1 MSNYCTIYL
10 VRHGETDWNKKGLI
24 QGHTD
29 IPLNNRGLEQAGVL
43 KNKLKHIVFDE
54 VFSSD
59 LSRSV
64 KTAEVIAL
72 EHKLIV
78 QTTRVLRERRY
89 GDFEGKSF
97 EEFNKLTVDAETD
110 EEVTQRLITFL
121 SEISAVK
128 PNKKVLVVSHGGA
141 MRMVLNYLTGKKFTR
156 GSIDNTA
163 YVEIESD
170 GVDFFIKS
178 TYGIKNK

>member
-29 IPLNNRGLEQAGVL
+29 IPLNSEGINQAGIL
-43 KNKLKHIVFDE
+43 KDKLNHITFDE
-54 VFSSD
+54 VYSSD
-59 LSRSV
+59 LSRSK
-64 KTAEVIAL
+64 KTAEIIAL

-78 QTTRVLRERRY
+78 QTTKVLRERRY
-89 GDFEGKSF
+89 GSFEGKSF
-97 EEFNKLTVDAETD
+97 KELKKVMAGVEPDKV
-110 EEVTQRLITFL
+110 VTQRLITFL
-121 SEISAVK
+121 REVSVAN
-128 PNKKVLVVSHGGA
+128 PNKKILVVSHGGA
-141 MRMVLNYLTGKKFTR
+141 MRMVLDQLTGKEYGR

-178 TYGIKNK
+178 MHGIKDL